1 MSANAS
7 SVGPTRAE
15 PGSADDSSVDG
26 HRVDGRQVDEH
37 QVDDHQVDDHRVD
50 DGARQGG
57 MASRR
62 RRGRALIAGLWLLV
76 AIATVAGL
84 ALGPV
89 PIGLAVIGRTL
100 AAWLGLAGPAP
111 AGSEQAFQVAVLE
124 SVRAPRVLLAL
135 ACGAVLGAAGAT
147 MQGLFRNPLADPGL
161 LGVSAGAAVAAIA
174 VIVLGRQWFG
184 SAVDSLGPFALPLAA
199 FAGAMLVTALVYR
212 VSRSEGRVVI
222 AVMLLAGVAANAL
235 AGALIGYLTFLSD
248 EQQLRLLVF
257 WTLGSVG
264 GANWATLIPATVAM
278 LGALAW
284 LLRLARPLDAMALG
298 EDDATHLGIDVA
310 RLKRSAALA
319 TAIGVGAAVSVTGTI
334 GFIGLVTP
342 HLVRLAAGP
351 SHRHVLL
358 GSALLGAALL
368 VMADLVARFVVAPA
382 ELPLGVVTALI
393 GAPFLLWLLGRRR
406 DALAG

>member
-1 MSANAS
+1 MSAVVDHAI
-7 SVGPTRAE
+7 GL
-15 PGSADDSSVDG
+15 AD
-26 HRVDGRQVDEH
+26 
-37 QVDDHQVDDHRVD
+37 
-50 DGARQGG
+50 
-57 MASRR
+57 
-62 RRGRALIAGLWLLV
+62 RRGRGRTLMLLLWLV
-76 AIATVAGL
+76 AVLATFASL

-89 PIGLAVIGRTL
+89 QISIAEIVHGALAR
-100 AAWLGLAGPAP
+100 LGLAAP
-111 AGSEQAFQVAVLE
+111 FPDGSPEAFRITVLE
-124 SVRAPRVLLAL
+124 SIRVPRVLLGL

-161 LGVSAGAAVAAIA
+161 LGVSSGAAVAAIA
-174 VIVLGRQWFG
+174 VIVLGRRGLG
-184 SAVDSLGPFALPLAA
+184 STLDALGPYALPLAA
-199 FAGAMLVTALVYR
+199 FCGAMLVTALVYR

-264 GANWATLIPATVAM
+264 GANWATLMPALVAM
-278 LGALAW
+278 LLALLW

-319 TAIGVGAAVSVTGTI
+319 TAIGVGAAVSVSGTI

-351 SHRHVLL
+351 GHRRVLL
-358 GSALLGAALL
+358 GSALSGAALL
-368 VMADLVARFVVAPA
+368 LAADLLARFAVAPA

-393 GAPFLLWLLGRRR
+393 GAPFLIWLLSRRR

>member
-1 MSANAS
+1 MKSKIRLMSLVVS
-7 SVGPTRAE
+7 FTLILLTVGA
-15 PGSADDSSVDG
+15 
-26 HRVDGRQVDEH
+26 
-37 QVDDHQVDDHRVD
+37 
-50 DGARQGG
+50 
-57 MASRR
+57 M
-62 RRGRALIAGLWLLV
+62 LV
-76 AIATVAGL
+76 
-84 ALGPV
+84 
-89 PIGLAVIGRTL
+89 
-100 AAWLGLAGPAP
+100 
-111 AGSEQAFQVAVLE
+111 
-124 SVRAPRVLLAL
+124 
-135 ACGAVLGAAGAT
+135 VLGIFNAALSWDIFGPRLEA
-147 MQGLFRNPLADPGL
+147 L
-161 LGVSAGAAVAAIA
+161 LYGV
-174 VIVLGRQWFG
+174 FG
-184 SAVDSLGPFALPLAA
+184 SCMALAA
-199 FAGAMLVTALVYR
+199 FCGAMLVTALVYR

-264 GANWATLIPATVAM
+264 GANWATLMPALVAM
-278 LGALAW
+278 LLALLW

-319 TAIGVGAAVSVTGTI
+319 TAIGVGAAVSVSGTI

-351 SHRHVLL
+351 GHRRVLL
-358 GSALLGAALL
+358 GSALSGAALL
-368 VMADLVARFVVAPA
+368 LAADLLARFAVAPA

-393 GAPFLLWLLGRRR
+393 GAPFLIWLLSRRR

>member
-1 MSANAS
+1 M
-7 SVGPTRAE
+7 RA
-15 PGSADDSSVDG
+15 AD
-26 HRVDGRQVDEH
+26 
-37 QVDDHQVDDHRVD
+37 
-50 DGARQGG
+50 
-57 MASRR
+57 
-62 RRGRALIAGLWLLV
+62 RRGRARALV
-76 AIATVAGL
+76 LGL
-84 ALGPV
+84 AVLAVISALAALAFGPV
-89 PIGLAVIGRTL
+89 PISLGEIVR
-100 AAWLGLAGPAP
+100 AAGIRLGLAEPYP
-111 AGSEQAFQVAVLE
+111 AGSPEAFRVAVLE
-124 SVRAPRVLLAL
+124 SVRLPRVILGLV
-135 ACGAVLGAAGAT
+135 CGAVLAAAGAA

-161 LGVSAGAAVAAIA
+161 LGVSSGAAVAAIA
-174 VIVLGRQWFG
+174 TIVLGQRWLG
-184 SAVDSLGPFALPLAA
+184 DWLGWLGPFALPLAA
-199 FAGAMLVTALVYR
+199 FIGAMIVTAVVYR

-264 GANWATLIPATVAM
+264 GANWSTLLPAAIAM
-278 LGALAW
+278 LLALAW

-351 SHRHVLL
+351 SHRQVLL
-358 GSALLGAALL
+358 GSALLGASLL
-368 VMADLVARFVVAPA
+368 LIADLVARFAVAPA

-393 GAPFLLWLLGRRR
+393 GAPFLIWLLGRRR

>member
-1 MSANAS
+1 MSAGA
-7 SVGPTRAE
+7 GDPI
-15 PGSADDSSVDG
+15 GIAD
-26 HRVDGRQVDEH
+26 
-37 QVDDHQVDDHRVD
+37 
-50 DGARQGG
+50 
-57 MASRR
+57 
-62 RRGRALIAGLWLLV
+62 RRGRGRLLILGLWLLA
-76 AIATVAGL
+76 AIATVASL

-89 PIGLAVIGRTL
+89 PIGLAEIGRTAL
-100 AAWLGLAGPAP
+100 ARLGLAEPFA
-111 AGSEQAFQVAVLE
+111 AGSPESFQAAVLE
-124 SVRAPRVLLAL
+124 SIRAPRVVLAL

-174 VIVLGRQWFG
+174 MIVLGRQWFG
-184 SAVDSLGPFALPLAA
+184 PAVDRLGPFALPLAA
-199 FAGAMLVTALVYR
+199 FGGAMLVTALVYR

-264 GANWATLIPATVAM
+264 GANWSTLMPATVAM
-278 LGALAW
+278 LAALLW

-310 RLKRSAALA
+310 KLKRSAALA
-319 TAIGVGAAVSVTGTI
+319 TAVGVGAAVSVTGTI

-351 SHRHVLL
+351 SHRQVLL

-368 VMADLVARFVVAPA
+368 LLADLVARFAVAPA
-382 ELPLGVVTALI
+382 ELPLGVVTALL
-393 GAPFLLWLLGRRR
+393 GAPFLIGLLSRRR